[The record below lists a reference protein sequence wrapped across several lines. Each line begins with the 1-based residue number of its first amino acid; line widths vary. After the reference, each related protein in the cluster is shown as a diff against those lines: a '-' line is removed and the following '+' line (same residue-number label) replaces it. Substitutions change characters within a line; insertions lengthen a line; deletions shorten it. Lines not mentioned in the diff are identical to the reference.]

1 MEGTVTDYYSKNPVA
16 DISLVVTRAIWA
28 EYYQSDTIIT
38 NQNGYYY
45 YEFLT
50 DTIDTQILSYECVET
65 LKTEFYYSTGRKWI
79 SIGKKNRIDISIVP
93 IIH

>member
-1 MEGTVTDYYSKNPVA
+1 MEGTVTDNYTKNPVA
-16 DISLVVTRAIWA
+16 DIPLVITRAIWA

-38 NQNGYYY
+38 DQNGYYY

-50 DTIDTQILSYECVET
+50 DTIDTQLLSYESIET
-65 LKTEFYYSTGRKWI
+65 LKTEFYNSTDRKWI
-79 SIGKKNRIDISIVP
+79 SVGRKNRIDISIIP